1 MASEKQ
7 NPLITEE
14 LKNIVFDYECTP
26 RFYPA
31 FSIWVEDEGC
41 IDTFAPNETEKLFK
55 YIENMDLNEYKYEDG
70 KKQTVELI
78 WEMDGNNCDT
88 LYTIQKGD
96 DEDDLSDTSD
106 TEELDEYLNR

>member
-1 MASEKQ
+1 MASQKQ

-14 LKNIVFDYECTP
+14 LKNIVSDYECTP

-31 FSIWVEDEGC
+31 FSIW
-41 IDTFAPNETEKLFK
+41 
-55 YIENMDLNEYKYEDG
+55 IENMDLNEYKYEDG

-88 LYTIQKGD
+88 IYTIQKGD